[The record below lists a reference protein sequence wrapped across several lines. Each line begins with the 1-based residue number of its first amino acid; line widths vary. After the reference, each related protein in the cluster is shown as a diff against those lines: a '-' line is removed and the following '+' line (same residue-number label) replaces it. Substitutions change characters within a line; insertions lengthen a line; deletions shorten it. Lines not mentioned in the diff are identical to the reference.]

1 LESYQQHEQQNP
13 KEMDAYSIFIYGIR
27 SPLTRDY
34 YLRRLKI
41 FFNYIEILPEKSISE
56 RCNCFAEKVKDAFS

>member
-1 LESYQQHEQQNP
+1 MKEKDWNHINEQEQHP
-13 KEMDAYSIFIYGIR
+13 KEEEEEEMDAYYIFVYSTR

-41 FFNYIEILPEKSISE
+41 FFNYIELVSQRDI
-56 RCNCFAEKVKDAFS
+56 V